1 MCYLGIDIGT
11 SSICGVVYHTSSKK
25 IRSITRENGAG
36 IVSSNTWEK
45 AQDAEAI
52 VRIVRSLIDELEKDG
67 THVRGIGLSG
77 QMHGVL

>member
-52 VRIVRSLIDELEKDG
+52 VRIVRSLIDMP
-67 THVRGIGLSG
+67 VFI
-77 QMHGVL
+77 HGVVRERLLIGQKCVM